1 VKRLAAIVALLLL
14 FAVAPAPTGA
24 ATTNDYEHQLLGL
37 INQARVA
44 NGLLPLAGSA
54 SLWSLAGT
62 RADRMA
68 SRNVLSH
75 TVAGDL
81 RSQIGSKRIPYYG
94 FGEDIGFTP
103 AARGSA
109 AVADLFRMWKA
120 SPQHW
125 QLMMSSNYNYVG
137 IGLSYRSG
145 DRRTFGSI
153 VFTESRDLTG
163 SRARIMSAQH
173 IGPSVVWT
181 WQGWDPRLQSHTA
194 GLNDFD
200 VQRRNDNGPWFT
212 ALRSTSLTSY
222 VKVRAARGHTY
233 SLRVRARDNMGNVGP
248 WTSEIRISVP

>member
-1 VKRLAAIVALLLL
+1 MKRLAAIAALLLL

-54 SLWSLAGT
+54 NLWSLAGT

-68 SRNVLSH
+68 GRNVLSH

-81 RSQIGSKRIPYYG
+81 RSQIGAKRIPYYG
-94 FGEDIGFTP
+94 FGEDIGYTP

-125 QLMMSSNYNYVG
+125 QLMMSPKYNYVG
-137 IGLSYRSG
+137 IGLAYRASG
-145 DRRTFGSI
+145 RRTFGSI

-163 SRARIMSAQH
+163 SRARIVSARRV
-173 IGPSVVWT
+173 GSVVIWT

-200 VQRRNDNGPWFT
+200 VQRRNDHGRWFT
-212 ALRSTSLTSY
+212 PLRSTSRTSY
-222 VKVRAARGHTY
+222 VRYHAAHGHTY
-233 SLRVRARDNMGNVGP
+233 SLRVRARDKMGNVGP
-248 WTSEIRISVP
+248 WSSEIRISVP

>member
-1 VKRLAAIVALLLL
+1 MKRLAAIAALLLL

-81 RSQIGSKRIPYYG
+81 RSQIGAKRMPYYG

-103 AARGSA
+103 AAHGSA

-125 QLMMSSNYNYVG
+125 QLMMSANYNYVG

-145 DRRTFGSI
+145 NRRTFGSI

-163 SRARIMSAQH
+163 SRARVV
-173 IGPSVVWT
+173 SVRQVGRNTVWT
-181 WQGWDPRLQSHTA
+181 WDGWDPRLQSHTA

-200 VQRRNDNGPWFT
+200 VQRKNGHGHWFT
-212 ALRSTSLTSY
+212 VLRGSSRTSWT
-222 VKVRAARGHTY
+222 KVNSPHRHWY
-233 SLRVRARDNMGNVGP
+233 SLRVRARDNRGNVGP
-248 WTSEIRISVP
+248 WSAEMKIWVP